1 VKLPAPSRSG
11 EGLLTA
17 WRKGAVAEAET
28 AKEERPVGEEK
39 RGLEGEVVADSP
51 EFTGD
56 GGRAE
61 LLTTAAQSALL
72 A

>member
-1 VKLPAPSRSG
+1 M
-11 EGLLTA
+11 
-17 WRKGAVAEAET
+17 AEAET

-39 RGLEGEVVADSP
+39 RGLEGEEVVADSP
-51 EFTGD
+51 ELTGD

-61 LLTTAAQSALL
+61 RLTTAAQSALL

>member
-1 VKLPAPSRSG
+1 M
-11 EGLLTA
+11 
-17 WRKGAVAEAET
+17 VAEVET
-28 AKEERPVGEEK
+28 AEEERPVGEEK
-39 RGLEGEVVADSP
+39 RGLEGEEVVADSP
-51 EFTGD
+51 NLTDD